1 MENEQFAAD
10 AEHVKFLEIIAQ
22 LVGDASIMF
31 PDLSDFRLFIR
42 RIDKLLPQRIDDV
55 SSTTLKKAKEIFDSL
70 RDDTTRI
77 RLSADLEI
85 KIRAIYFDRI
95 ERSAVTTL
103 IESIYQHVRTLEDIQ
118 FLVRFSTTLFP
129 ADGPQGVDGKLI
141 WENIENLQAELTM
154 KRNVSV
160 RGMIEAM
167 AQLYPEQ
174 ESLVIE
180 ERAIEICKLYQIE
193 RFITE
198 KELNIIN
205 QIIAEAAQI
214 FPPDFI
220 SATSEYISAQ
230 KKLLGKPKK

>member
-1 MENEQFAAD
+1 
-10 AEHVKFLEIIAQ
+10 
-22 LVGDASIMF
+22 
-31 PDLSDFRLFIR
+31 
-42 RIDKLLPQRIDDV
+42 
-55 SSTTLKKAKEIFDSL
+55 
-70 RDDTTRI
+70 
-77 RLSADLEI
+77 
-85 KIRAIYFDRI
+85 
-95 ERSAVTTL
+95 
-103 IESIYQHVRTLEDIQ
+103 
-118 FLVRFSTTLFP
+118 
-129 ADGPQGVDGKLI
+129 
-141 WENIENLQAELTM
+141 M